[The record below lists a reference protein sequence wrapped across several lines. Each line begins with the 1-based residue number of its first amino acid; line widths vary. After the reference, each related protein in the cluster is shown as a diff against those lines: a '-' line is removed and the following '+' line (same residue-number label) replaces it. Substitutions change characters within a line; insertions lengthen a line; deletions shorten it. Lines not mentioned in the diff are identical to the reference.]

1 MTETTTNQGHYGG
14 IKGGGSDGRH
24 FLAWPHPPPREEQ
37 PLAFPAI
44 NFFDVEK
51 EGAVAVSD
59 AIRDKPRVR
68 EHAAGARQDEDDA
81 SDDFIH
87 V

>member
-1 MTETTTNQGHYGG
+1 MEDTSWYG
-14 IKGGGSDGRH
+14 RT
-24 FLAWPHPPPREEQ
+24 PPWEEW

-59 AIRDKPRVR
+59 AIRNKPRVR
-68 EHAAGARQDEDDA
+68 ERAASARQDEDDA